1 MVIFVTEAVFL
12 QTSEVFCFA
21 QIRETSVLIKRYVTM
36 LK

>member
-1 MVIFVTEAVFL
+1 MIIFVDEAVF